1 MPLSKLLSLLFLAF
15 AFAVLVWTFVWVAR
29 LLARRAAAA
38 DSRGGERV
46 DAEPDPVRAA
56 AAAEEEE
63 ERRRTGTGVNA
74 TVGLIL
80 GLLACALFLLSP
92 YALAVSAA
100 GIYFSASALW
110 TGLWRFGAFLFRALV
125 GLALSLASIGLHYG
139 LVATGGL
146 SYVL

>member
-1 MPLSKLLSLLFLAF
+1 MPLAKLLSLLFLTF

-29 LLARRAAAA
+29 LLGRRVACTE
-38 DSRGGERV
+38 RGGEPAH
-46 DAEPDPVRAA
+46 AETDPAQA
-56 AAAEEEE
+56 AAAEVEEQQ
-63 ERRRTGTGVNA
+63 RRRTGTGVNA

-80 GLLACALFLLSP
+80 GLLACALFLVSP
-92 YALAVSAA
+92 YALAISSA

-110 TGLWRFGAFLFRALV
+110 TGLRRFRAFLFRALL

-146 SYVL
+146 TYVL